1 MHWLGRLHGN
11 SAYTVGCYVLGR
23 CLGSHHIVNPTAHR
37 SCRMSSSTRMIAE
50 LNWQTLEERRRIARL
65 QMFHKIHYQYVAV
78 SMPLAPKN
86 HLLPTRKENMLAY
99 NIPASNCDYH
109 YTHFSRE
116 LSETGTFCLRTWFS

>member
-1 MHWLGRLHGN
+1 MYICQYSL
-11 SAYTVGCYVLGR
+11 YTVWDPYTSGAVSKLESVQRRAARYTLNR
-23 CLGSHHIVNPTAHR
+23 YHRTA
-37 SCRMSSSTRMIAE
+37 SVSAMIAE
-50 LNWQTLEERRRIARL
+50 LNWQTLEERRRIAKL

-109 YTHFSRE
+109 LY
-116 LSETGTFCLRTWFS
+116 

>member
-1 MHWLGRLHGN
+1 
-11 SAYTVGCYVLGR
+11 
-23 CLGSHHIVNPTAHR
+23 
-37 SCRMSSSTRMIAE
+37 MIAE

-109 YTHFSRE
+109 LYSF
-116 LSETGTFCLRTWFS
+116 FPRTVRDWNILPQDLVQLTSVESFRDAILLV